1 MQKFRTMTAF
11 LIAALTITGALTL
24 LVVSAESETAKDTPT
39 PASGQWTDAEKKL
52 ISSLALNNLKP
63 VSDPSNRYENDATAI
78 AFGTRLFFDQ
88 SLSRDGKVSC
98 ASCHKPQA
106 FFNDQLVLAMGQ
118 DIGRR
123 NTPSLHGIAYNDW
136 FFWDGRKD
144 SLWSQALA
152 PLENQA
158 EHGFSRTTLAKLIMS
173 NPTYFTTYTKIF
185 GEPGNLDPEIFANTG
200 KAIAAY
206 VATLKPLASRF
217 DTYAQAIQDENRN
230 DKLLNPDELRGLRL
244 FIGKKA
250 GCINCHSGPL
260 LTNQSF
266 HNIGSGSKGDAGRAV
281 AINKV
286 RFDPFNCLGAYSD
299 ATEDQCEEL
308 RYMQRDGHQLWGSF
322 KTPSL
327 RNVSNTPPYFH
338 DGRYKTLAEV
348 IDHYTDSKPDKTHL
362 PAVELTARDKLDLIA
377 FLKTLSASQ

>member
-1 MQKFRTMTAF
+1 
-11 LIAALTITGALTL
+11 
-24 LVVSAESETAKDTPT
+24 
-39 PASGQWTDAEKKL
+39 
-52 ISSLALNNLKP
+52 
-63 VSDPSNRYENDATAI
+63 
-78 AFGTRLFFDQ
+78 
-88 SLSRDGKVSC
+88 
-98 ASCHKPQA
+98 
-106 FFNDQLVLAMGQ
+106 MGQ

-123 NTPSLHGIAYNDW
+123 NTPSLHGVAYNDW

-158 EHGFSRTTLAKLIMS
+158 RTALAKLIVS

-185 GEPGNLDPEIFANTG
+185 GEPENLNPDTLPEEAHPDGTIAQIKAWKSLSETQRKQINQIFANTG

-217 DTYAQAIQDENRN
+217 DTYAQAIQDGNRN

-266 HNIGSGSKGDAGRAV
+266 HNIGSGGKGDAGRAV

-286 RFDPFNCLGAYSD
+286 RFDPFNCLGGYSD
-299 ATEDQCEEL
+299 ATEEQCEEL

-338 DGRYKTLAEV
+338 DGRYRTLAEV

-362 PAVELTARDKLDLIA
+362 PAIELTARNQLDLIA